1 MQKIIKMNDYNE
13 LKIKLEIIKEELQ
26 DRLNRVRDSKRKPH
40 DKDWSEQATEREN
53 DDVVD
58 ALGESIINE
67 LEQVNN
73 ALSRIDKNEYS
84 KCVSCGEE
92 ISEERLFALPY
103 TSVCINCAS

>member
-1 MQKIIKMNDYNE
+1 MNNYNE
-13 LKIKLEIIKEELQ
+13 LKVKLEIKKDELQ
-26 DRLNRVRDSKRKPH
+26 DRLKRIRESKRKPH

-58 ALGESIINE
+58 ALGENILVE
-67 LEQVNN
+67 LEQIDN
-73 ALSRIDKNEYS
+73 ALSRIGNKEYNV
-84 KCVSCGEE
+84 CASCGEN